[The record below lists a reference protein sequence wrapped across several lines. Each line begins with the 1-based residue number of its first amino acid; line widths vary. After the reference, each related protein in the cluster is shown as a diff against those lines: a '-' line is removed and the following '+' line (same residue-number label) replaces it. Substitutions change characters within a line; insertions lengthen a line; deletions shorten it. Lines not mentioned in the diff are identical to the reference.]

1 MQTRYASM
9 LAKLTLSFRS
19 VKKKKK
25 KLDFGLKLKL
35 NGKRLHQQI
44 Q

>member
-1 MQTRYASM
+1 MQTKYASV

-25 KLDFGLKLKL
+25 KETAGLWLKT
-35 NGKRLHQQI
+35 
-44 Q
+44 

>member
-1 MQTRYASM
+1 MQAKYASM

-19 VKKKKK
+19 VKKKKQ
-25 KLDFGLKLKL
+25 LDFGVKLKL

>member
-1 MQTRYASM
+1 MQTKCVSM

-25 KLDFGLKLKL
+25 TAGRWLKT
-35 NGKRLHQQI
+35 
-44 Q
+44 